1 MSKKKQ
7 SLPSSRLPAVVVTPR
22 QLDDL
27 KDAFNFFDQGK
38 TGSVSLGQLKS
49 LMQIFGMGGCTRRE
63 VDAYLSETF
72 DTSAKT
78 LFTFNDVVKVVN
90 AKWTSGGRENEFKQL
105 YRIFDRKDKGFASS
119 SEVRSALNSHL
130 GPLIEE
136 GEAQELM
143 ELAGLDDKEG
153 QLTADHLFNLIDKQ
167 L

>member
-7 SLPSSRLPAVVVTPR
+7 LLQTNRLPSVVVTST

-38 TGSVSLGQLKS
+38 TGSVSLAQLKS

-63 VDAYLSETF
+63 VDAYLSEIF

-78 LFTFNDVVKVVN
+78 LFTFNDVLK
-90 AKWTSGGRENEFKQL
+90 AISTKWTSGGRENEFRQL
-105 YRIFDRKDKGFASS
+105 YRIFDRKDKGYATP
-119 SEVRSALNSHL
+119 SEVRSALTSNL

-136 GEAQELM
+136 GEALELLQ
-143 ELAGLDDKEG
+143 LAGIDDREG
-153 QLTADHLFNLIDKQ
+153 QLTSSQLFELIDKQ

>member
-7 SLPSSRLPAVVVTPR
+7 ILPSSRLPAVVVRGR
-22 QLDDL
+22 QMDDL

-49 LMQIFGMGGCTRRE
+49 MMQIFGMGGCTRRE
-63 VDAYLSETF
+63 VDAYLGESF

-78 LFTFNDVVKVVN
+78 LFTFNDVLKVVS

-105 YRIFDRKDKGFASS
+105 YRIFDRKDKGFASP
-119 SEVRSALNSHL
+119 SEVRSALTGHL

-136 GEAQELM
+136 GEAQELLQ
-143 ELAGLDDKEG
+143 LAGIDDREG
-153 QLTADHLFNLIDKQ
+153 QLTSDQLLNLIDKQ

>member
-7 SLPSSRLPAVVVTPR
+7 TLPSTRLPAVVVSST

-63 VDAYLSETF
+63 VDAYLAEAF

-78 LFTFNDVVKVVN
+78 LFTFNDVLKAVSG
-90 AKWTSGGRENEFKQL
+90 KWTAGGRENEFKQL
-105 YRIFDRKDKGFASS
+105 YRIFDRKDKGFASP
-119 SEVRSALNSHL
+119 SEVRSALTSHL

-136 GEAQELM
+136 GEAQELL
-143 ELAGLDDKEG
+143 ELAGIDTSEG
-153 QLTADHLFNLIDKQ
+153 QLTSDYLFNLIDKK